1 MEEAAGEL
9 RGAMERAVAAV
20 AGGGGEGGSGGGG
33 GGGGGGSGAAA
44 AAVHLAA
51 GARAVLGLQAGLRKE
66 AVRLEEAR
74 ARALGARERRDAAH
88 VLLQNVEY
96 EVQHYERQI
105 RTRKRFRSKFSEEE
119 VGVAGEE
126 GSSAEILE
134 RLKRE
139 LSDRRRLK
147 ARVEALA
154 EEKDALR
161 GKVTEE
167 LDTLKSWERDFR
179 ALAGGAALLREAVKE
194 APPASPSLGEG
205 KPCGGRGTGEGA
217 QGGDGTS

>member
-1 MEEAAGEL
+1 MNGPRMGNTVLDDVL
-9 RGAMERAVAAV
+9 RHLHPMHKMHRRAVEAQRNEKNRPKQ
-20 AGGGGEGGSGGGG
+20 GGTAKAEEEK
-33 GGGGGGSGAAA
+33 
-44 AAVHLAA
+44 
-51 GARAVLGLQAGLRKE
+51 KE
-66 AVRLEEAR
+66 FLEDKVRNVEAR

-105 RTRKRFRSKFSEEE
+105 RARKRFRSKFSEEE

-126 GSSAEILE
+126 GSSADVLE

-139 LSDRRRLK
+139 LSERRRLK
-147 ARVEALA
+147 TRVEALG

-167 LDTLKSWERDFR
+167 LDTLKSWEKDFR

-205 KPCGGRGTGEGA
+205 KLSGGKGTGEGA